1 MHIRVD
7 RVLSD
12 VDSTA
17 SEIFVDGVKV
27 CYGLEDE
34 YRAEKVYGETRIA
47 AGVYSVG
54 VHTAGRFHDRYSNN
68 AFADIHK
75 GMLHILN
82 VPLFEWILI
91 HCGVT
96 DDHTAG
102 CLLVGDDV
110 ITTSRAMRLVDSP
123 SAYRRLYELVI
134 DAALAGDLTIEFV
147 DKDLN
152 MVNAA

>member
-12 VDSTA
+12 ADSSA

-34 YRAEKVYGETRIA
+34 PRDVKVSGETRIP
-47 AGVYSVG
+47 AGTYLVG
-54 VHTAGRFHDRYSNN
+54 VHTVGRFHDRYSNN
-68 AFADIHK
+68 VFADIHK
-75 GMLHILN
+75 GMLHIQY
-82 VPLFEWILI
+82 VPNFEWILI

-110 ITTSRAMRLVDSP
+110 T
-123 SAYRRLYELVI
+123 
-134 DAALAGDLTIEFV
+134 
-147 DKDLN
+147 
-152 MVNAA
+152 